1 LAGKKP
7 RKIRVDLRKN
17 RTPAARQK
25 DFTRAHREEQLD
37 DLPAADA
44 ARMSGKGE
52 LSRKRTIVG
61 EVTEDDRIVRAVDES
76 RCLRGRV
83 LKAVG
88 ATQCTVQDDATA
100 ALYECSVRRILRT
113 LASDERTVVVAGD
126 RVLFQPIDA
135 HRGVIERVEPRQGVL
150 SRGHQRR
157 EHILVANVTQV
168 LIVASLAEPHL
179 KPALIDRFLISAAK
193 GGVSA
198 AICFNKAD
206 LVNLAEFQ
214 AEIGLYS
221 RLGYPT
227 VVTSSTTGRGIERL
241 RQLLHGQQTVFAGQS
256 GVGKSSL
263 LNAVQPGLGLRTG
276 TVSETSQKGRH
287 TTRSAELRQLDFGGW
302 VVDTPGI
309 RQMALWDVP
318 AGEVEAH
325 FREFRPWVPRCKF
338 PNCLHLEETG
348 CAIRQAVHEGFI
360 TRLRYESYLRLVL
373 GDE

>member
-17 RTPAARQK
+17 RAPTARQT
-25 DFTRAHREEQLD
+25 DFTRAHRADELD
-37 DLPAADA
+37 DAPASDA
-44 ARMSGKGE
+44 ARMSGKGSR
-52 LSRKRTIVG
+52 SRKRTILG
-61 EVTEDDRIVRAVDES
+61 EVGADDQIIRAVDES
-76 RCLRGRV
+76 RCLQGRV
-83 LKAVG
+83 LRAIG
-88 ATQCTVQDDATA
+88 ATQCTVQDEDTG
-100 ALYECSVRRILRT
+100 ALYECSVRRMLRT
-113 LASDERTVVVAGD
+113 LARDERTTVVAGD
-126 RVLFQPIDA
+126 RVLFLPADTR
-135 HRGVIERVEPRQGVL
+135 RGVIERVEPRQGVL

-168 LIVASLAEPHL
+168 MIVVSLAEPHL

-193 GGVSA
+193 GGVDA

-206 LVNLAEFQ
+206 LVNLTEFQ

-227 VVTSSTTGRGIERL
+227 VVTSNATGWGIERL
-241 RQLLHGQQTVFAGQS
+241 RQQLQGQQTVFAGQS

-276 TVSETSQKGRH
+276 TISETSQKGRH
-287 TTRSAELRQLDFGGW
+287 TTRSAELRQLDGGGW

-318 AGEVEAH
+318 TGEIEAH
-325 FREFRPWVPRCKF
+325 FREFRPWVPRCKY